1 MKNNYI
7 SFSFPYFSFST
18 YHNVSE
24 IGIKRLNNKHIDNR
38 AICKN
43 RNSPITFLYRYA
55 QE

>member
-7 SFSFPYFSFST
+7 FFFSLFFPSLHTIIYRK
-18 YHNVSE
+18 